1 MRDVARRPVVETGAS
16 VPGYSGGFAACV
28 VVSDSELCLMGL
40 MGQREGAGG
49 VGGPCGRVRVDG
61 AGDYFCT
68 L

>member
-1 MRDVARRPVVETGAS
+1 METGAS
-16 VPGYSGGFAACV
+16 VPSYSGGFAACA
-28 VVSDSELCLMGL
+28 VVSSSELGLMGL

-49 VGGPCGRVRVDG
+49 EGGPCGRVRVDG